1 MSGAMNI
8 PLLVSRRGTAR
19 EAIEVG
25 KKLCLLKESVMHGEF
40 ARRCEALGISRSSAA
55 RYMALLRRFHSAPD
69 ALLTAA
75 GGFGKLVELIALD
88 DDEIEALGRGE
99 EVRGL
104 SLCSLARMT
113 VRQVREAV
121 RTGQDVPFEK
131 RAVLQS
137 AGGSNAAKSRLSVD
151 VQRLREQ
158 QADYCRRLG
167 KIITRYLTPTELQA
181 YGEHLE
187 AFAAQVTAS
196 RPAQGLHDA
205 SYHLRMR
212 FKMPGAAPNST
223 N

>member
-1 MSGAMNI
+1 MA
-8 PLLVSRRGTAR
+8 PTTVLLPRRTAS
-19 EAIEVG
+19 EAVEIG
-25 KKLCLLKESVMHGEF
+25 RRLLLLKEVSAHGEF
-40 ARRCEALGISRSSAA
+40 IARCEALGCSHATA
-55 RYMALLRRFHSAPD
+55 GRYMALARRFHSASD
-69 ALLTAA
+69 TLLTAA

-113 VRQVREAV
+113 VRQVREAL
-121 RTGQDVPFEK
+121 RAGQDVPFEK

-137 AGGSNAAKSRLSVD
+137 AGKPLTRSP
-151 VQRLREQ
+151 LRGER
-158 QADYCRRLG
+158 QADYCRSLG
-167 KIITRYLTPTELQA
+167 KVITRYLTPSELQA

-212 FKMPGAAPNST
+212 FKMAGAAPNST

>member
-1 MSGAMNI
+1 MSETTDT
-8 PLLVSRRGTAR
+8 LVLPGRRATAR
-19 EAIEVG
+19 EVIEIG
-25 KKLCLLKESVMHGEF
+25 KRVYRLKEMTPHGEF
-40 ARRCEALGISRSSAA
+40 AGRCEERGISCSSAA

-75 GGFGKLVELIALD
+75 GGLGKLVELMALD
-88 DDEIEALGRGE
+88 DEEIEALGRGN

-104 SLCSLARMT
+104 SLIALERMT

-121 RTGQDVPFEK
+121 RAGQDVPFEK
-131 RAVLQS
+131 RAVSQS
-137 AGGSNAAKSRLSVD
+137 AGKPLTRNP
-151 VQRLREQ
+151 LRGER

-167 KIITRYLTPTELQA
+167 KVITRYLTPSELQA

-212 FKMPGAAPNST
+212 FKMPEAAPDSAD
-223 N
+223 

>member
-1 MSGAMNI
+1 MSGAKDT
-8 PLLVSRRGTAR
+8 PLLPSRRATAR
-19 EAIEVG
+19 DAIEAG
-25 KKLCLLKESVMHGEF
+25 KNLFLLKELVAHGEF
-40 ARRCEALGISRSSAA
+40 ARRCEARGISRSSAA
-55 RYMALLRRFHSAPD
+55 RYMALARRFHSASD
-69 ALLTAA
+69 TLLTAA
-75 GGFGKLVELIALD
+75 GGIGKLVELLALE

-104 SLCSLARMT
+104 SPCSLARMT
-113 VRQVREAV
+113 ARQVREAV
-121 RTGQDVPFEK
+121 RAGQDVPFEK

-137 AGGSNAAKSRLSVD
+137 AGGSNATKSRLSVD
-151 VQRLREQ
+151 VQQLREQ

-167 KIITRYLTPTELQA
+167 KVITRYLTPDELQA

-212 FKMPGAAPNST
+212 FKMPGAATNST

>member
-1 MSGAMNI
+1 MSGAKDT
-8 PLLVSRRGTAR
+8 PLLPSRRATAR
-19 EAIEVG
+19 DAIEAG
-25 KKLCLLKESVMHGEF
+25 KNLFLLKELVAHGEF
-40 ARRCEALGISRSSAA
+40 ARRCEARGISRSSAA
-55 RYMALLRRFHSAPD
+55 RYMALARRFHSASD
-69 ALLTAA
+69 TLLTAA
-75 GGFGKLVELIALD
+75 GGIGKLVELLALE

-113 VRQVREAV
+113 ARQVREAV
-121 RTGQDVPFEK
+121 RAGQDVPFEK

-137 AGGSNAAKSRLSVD
+137 AGGSNATKSRLSVD
-151 VQRLREQ
+151 VQQLREQ

-167 KIITRYLTPTELQA
+167 KVITRYLTPDELQA

-212 FKMPGAAPNST
+212 FKMPGAATNST

>member
-1 MSGAMNI
+1 
-8 PLLVSRRGTAR
+8 
-19 EAIEVG
+19 
-25 KKLCLLKESVMHGEF
+25 
-40 ARRCEALGISRSSAA
+40 
-55 RYMALLRRFHSAPD
+55 MALARRFHSASD
-69 ALLTAA
+69 TLLTAA

-113 VRQVREAV
+113 VRQVREAL
-121 RTGQDVPFEK
+121 RAGQDVPFEK

-137 AGGSNAAKSRLSVD
+137 AGKPLTRSP
-151 VQRLREQ
+151 LRGER
-158 QADYCRRLG
+158 QADYCRSLG
-167 KIITRYLTPTELQA
+167 KVITRYLTPSELQA

-212 FKMPGAAPNST
+212 FKMAGAAPNST

>member
-1 MSGAMNI
+1 MSGAMNM

-25 KKLCLLKESVMHGEF
+25 KNLCLLKESVMHGEF
-40 ARRCEALGISRSSAA
+40 TRRCEALGISHSSAA
-55 RYMALLRRFHSAPD
+55 RYMAIMRRFHSAPD

-75 GGFGKLVELIALD
+75 GGLGKLVELIALD
-88 DDEIEALGRGE
+88 DDEIESIGRGE

-104 SLCSLARMT
+104 SLSALERMT

-121 RTGQDVPFEK
+121 RAGQDGPLEK

-137 AGGSNAAKSRLSVD
+137 AGGSNAATSRLSVG
-151 VQRLREQ
+151 VQQLREQ

-167 KIITRYLTPTELQA
+167 KVITRYLTPSELQA

-212 FKMPGAAPNST
+212 FKMPGATPNST